1 MSASLPLALPSAP
14 PLQDTPFGSDKLERA
29 PLAKVLSGYI
39 KRLKFG
45 AVIAVDAEWGQ
56 GKTWF
61 ARNWEKL
68 LENEGHAVIYIDA
81 FESDYVGDPF
91 SLIAGEI
98 FGLIQSRAEK
108 KKFLESATSVA
119 LAIAPTVL
127 KAAIRGGGKALLGV
141 ADLDEKLK
149 EGAEKIVENAED
161 PLGKFLE
168 ERIKGYQDGKKSVAA
183 FRKNLSKFA
192 AEKDKPFVV
201 IIDELDR
208 CRPEFAVSLLER
220 IKHFFDV
227 ENVVFVLFMNKEQMH
242 SAIKG
247 VYGQA
252 TDAHTYLEK
261 FLNFTFT
268 LEQPRFGKIQT
279 FVDAELAKYEMVV
292 NTQMEEFV
300 SGLCVLTDVFNFTP
314 RQVERAISLLALAYP
329 IKTAGILLSELVVL
343 KIARPDLLKGFL
355 LDDPDLHK
363 QLLKMLGDQ
372 KGRYVERRRN
382 TFELDFLIQV
392 HTALLESDDGVATKE
407 LLDNWSLRKE
417 KIRRDYADLV
427 KLFNMAVR

>member
-1 MSASLPLALPSAP
+1 MSALLPLALPSAP
-14 PLQDTPFGSDKLERA
+14 PFQDTPFGSDKLERA

-68 LENEGHAVIYIDA
+68 LEADGHAVIYIDA

-141 ADLDEKLK
+141 ADLDEKIK
-149 EGAEKIVENAED
+149 DGAEKIVENAED
-161 PLGKFLE
+161 SLGKLLE
-168 ERIKGYQDGKKSVAA
+168 ERIKGYQDGKKSIAA
-183 FRKNLSKFA
+183 FRKSLSKFA
-192 AEKDKPFVV
+192 GEKDKPFVV

-227 ENVVFVLFMNKEQMH
+227 ENVVFVLFMNKVQMH
-242 SAIKG
+242 NAIKG

-279 FVDAELAKYEMVV
+279 FIDAELAKYEIEV
-292 NTQMEEFV
+292 NTQIEEFV
-300 SGLCVLTDVFNFTP
+300 AGLCTLTDVFNITP

-363 QLLKMLGDQ
+363 QLLRMLSDQ
-372 KGRYVERRRN
+372 RGRNADKGVS
-382 TFELDFLIQV
+382 TTELDFLIQV
-392 HTALLESDDGVATKE
+392 HTALLESGDGVATKE
-407 LLDNWSLRKE
+407 LRDNWGLRKE
-417 KIRRDYADLV
+417 KIRRDYAELV
-427 KLFNMAVR
+427 RLFNMAVR